1 MKRSHITSTT
11 SLKRIILQKKS
22 SRSRKLEAL
31 REKIS
36 MKKMEW
42 ETMKAV
48 NLKYQS
54 EDIKKFFCEN
64 KQFAQWSRIQIKK
77 KHRII
82 MEAIQPDKK

>member
-11 SLKRIILQKKS
+11 SLKRIILQKKP

-42 ETMKAV
+42 QTMKAV

-54 EDIKKFFCEN
+54 EDIKKIFVKTSN
-64 KQFAQWSRIQIKK
+64 LRN
-77 KHRII
+77 
-82 MEAIQPDKK
+82 EAEFK